1 MTSPFNNNKFYWVNG
16 TPDRTRTGTLLP
28 AGDFKSPVSTI
39 STTGAYLFFFLFPY
53 LVYILYTKNKE
64 LSIKNLVSV
73 VGFEPTVSC
82 LKGKCINRLCYTLIF
97 LKNFFKIF
105 FQKSF
110 KNSFIF
116 FSFSLN
122 LIIYYIIKFRGF
134 QVNC

>member
-1 MTSPFNNNKFYWVNG
+1 MTSPFNNNNFYWVNG

-39 STTGAYLFFFLFPY
+39 STTGAYLFFLFPY

-97 LKNFFKIF
+97 FGKFLQDFLSKILQKF
-105 FQKSF
+105 FQ
-110 KNSFIF
+110 F

>member
-97 LKNFFKIF
+97 FGKFLQDFLSKILQKF
-105 FQKSF
+105 FQ
-110 KNSFIF
+110 F

>member
-1 MTSPFNNNKFYWVNG
+1 MVLLTGLEPVRCHQQGILSP
-16 TPDRTRTGTLLP
+16 RCLP
-28 AGDFKSPVSTI
+28 FPPQEHI
-39 STTGAYLFFFLFPY
+39 YFFLFPY

-97 LKNFFKIF
+97 LENFFKIF

-110 KNSFIF
+110 KNSFNF

-122 LIIYYIIKFRGF
+122 LIIYYIIKFRRF

>member
-1 MTSPFNNNKFYWVNG
+1 MTSPLIIINFIGLMVLL
-16 TPDRTRTGTLLP
+16 TGLEPVRCYQQGILSPRCLP
-28 AGDFKSPVSTI
+28 FPPQEHI
-39 STTGAYLFFFLFPY
+39 YFFLFPY

-97 LKNFFKIF
+97 FGKFLQDFLSKILQKF
-105 FQKSF
+105 FQ
-110 KNSFIF
+110 F

>member
-39 STTGAYLFFFLFPY
+39 STTGAYLFFLFPY

-97 LKNFFKIF
+97 FGKFLQDFLSKILQKFFH
-105 FQKSF
+105 
-110 KNSFIF
+110 F

-122 LIIYYIIKFRGF
+122 LIIYYIIKFRRF

>member
-1 MTSPFNNNKFYWVNG
+1 MVLLTGLEPVRCYQQGILSP
-16 TPDRTRTGTLLP
+16 RCLP
-28 AGDFKSPVSTI
+28 FPPQEHI
-39 STTGAYLFFFLFPY
+39 YFFLFPY

-97 LKNFFKIF
+97 LENFFKIF

-116 FSFSLN
+116 FVLS
-122 LIIYYIIKFRGF
+122 
-134 QVNC
+134 

>member
-16 TPDRTRTGTLLP
+16 TPDRTRTGTLSP

-97 LKNFFKIF
+97 LENFFKIF

-110 KNSFIF
+110 KNSFNF
-116 FSFSLN
+116 FRSL
-122 LIIYYIIKFRGF
+122 LTL
-134 QVNC
+134 

>member
-1 MTSPFNNNKFYWVNG
+1 MTSPLIIINFIGLMVLL
-16 TPDRTRTGTLLP
+16 TGLEPVRCYQQGILSPRCLP
-28 AGDFKSPVSTI
+28 FPPQEHI
-39 STTGAYLFFFLFPY
+39 YFFLFPY
-53 LVYILYTKNKE
+53 FVYILYTKNKE

-97 LKNFFKIF
+97 LENFFKIF

-110 KNSFIF
+110 KNSFNF

>member
-16 TPDRTRTGTLLP
+16 TPDRTRTGTLSP

-39 STTGAYLFFFLFPY
+39 STTGAYLFFLFPY

-97 LKNFFKIF
+97 FGKFLQDFLSKILQKF
-105 FQKSF
+105 FQ
-110 KNSFIF
+110 F

>member
-39 STTGAYLFFFLFPY
+39 STTGAYLFFFFFLT
-53 LVYILYTKNKE
+53 LYILYTKNKE

-97 LKNFFKIF
+97 FGKFLQDFLSKILQKF
-105 FQKSF
+105 FQ
-110 KNSFIF
+110 F

>member
-39 STTGAYLFFFLFPY
+39 STTGAYLFFLFPY

-97 LKNFFKIF
+97 LENFFQIF

-110 KNSFIF
+110 KNSFNF

>member
-1 MTSPFNNNKFYWVNG
+1 MFIFFIKLRISEVFCNFKNFKNLLKKVSPPHLNFLNFKFFLWH
-16 TPDRTRTGTLLP
+16 TLL
-28 AGDFKSPVSTI
+28 
-39 STTGAYLFFFLFPY
+39 
-53 LVYILYTKNKE
+53 YILYTKNKE

-97 LKNFFKIF
+97 FGKFLQDFLSKILQKFFH
-105 FQKSF
+105 
-110 KNSFIF
+110 F

>member
-39 STTGAYLFFFLFPY
+39 STTGAYLFFLFPY

-82 LKGKCINRLCYTLIF
+82 LKGKCINRLCYTLFFFGKF
-97 LKNFFKIF
+97 LQDFLSKILQKF
-105 FQKSF
+105 FQ
-110 KNSFIF
+110 F

>member
-39 STTGAYLFFFLFPY
+39 STTGAYLFFLFPY

-97 LKNFFKIF
+97 FWKISSRF
-105 FQKSF
+105 SF
-110 KNSFIF
+110 KNPSKILSI